1 MSIQEFDVV
10 VVGAGLSG
18 ISAAY
23 FLKKNC
29 PNKTFTIL
37 ERREQIGGTWDLFR
51 YPGIRSDS
59 DMFTLGYSFRPWQTN
74 KSIAP
79 GDSIKKYVTET
90 AKENGIEKH
99 IQFKQKLVSS
109 SWSSEDAKWT
119 LAVEQTDGSTQQIR
133 TGFVMSCTGYYNY
146 DEAYTPNF
154 EGAEKFEGQVVHPQF
169 WPEDFD
175 YAGKKVVVIGSGA
188 TAVTLVPAMTDKAA
202 HVTMLQRSPTY
213 MASLPTEDKLANTLR
228 RTLPTKLAYSI
239 SRTKKI
245 LMGAAFFKMSRSRP
259 KMMKSL
265 LLKGVASQLKDKSL
279 VKKHFTPSYDPWD
292 QRICA
297 VTDGDMFK
305 GINNGNI
312 SLVTDHIDKFT
323 EGGIQL
329 KSGETLDADIV
340 VTATGLVLKNTGDT
354 PIFVDGKEVDFP
366 SSFTYKGM
374 MVSDVPNMSNTTGY
388 TNASWT
394 LKADLIN
401 AYVCRLL
408 NTMDKSKK
416 DYCVA
421 RVRNPNMASEF
432 SLDFSS
438 GYVQRSV
445 HLLPKQGTKNP
456 WKLFQ
461 NYFLDFLLL
470 KTGSLQDDAMNF
482 HRAGEYFAT
491 QDDDERDNA
500 KALFG

>member
-23 FLKKNC
+23 YLQKKC

-59 DMFTLGYSFRPWQTN
+59 DMFTLGFSFKPWPTN

-79 GDSIKKYVTET
+79 GDSIRKYVTET

-99 IQFKQKLVSS
+99 IQFQQKLVSS

-119 LAVEQTDGSTQQIR
+119 LDIEQSDGSTQKIR

-146 DEAYTPNF
+146 DEAYTPDF
-154 EGAEKFEGQVVHPQF
+154 EGAENFKGQVVHPQF
-169 WPEDFD
+169 WPDNFD

-228 RTLPTKLAYSI
+228 RTLPNKLAYSI
-239 SRTKKI
+239 TRTKNI
-245 LMGAAFFKMSRSRP
+245 LMGAGFFKMSRSRP
-259 KMMKSL
+259 EMMKSL

-279 VKKHFTPSYDPWD
+279 VKKHFTPSYNPWD

-305 GINNGNI
+305 GINKGNI

-340 VTATGLVLKNTGDT
+340 VTATGLVLKNPGDT
-354 PIFVDGKEVDFP
+354 PIFVDGKKVDFP
-366 SSFTYKGM
+366 NSFTYKGM

-408 NTMDKSKK
+408 NRMDKSKQ

-421 RVRNPNMASEF
+421 RVNNPDMASEL

-445 HLLPKQGTKNP
+445 HLLPKQGNENP
-456 WKLFQ
+456 WRLFQ
-461 NYFLDFLLL
+461 NYFLDFLFL

-482 HRAGEYFAT
+482 HRAGECFTT
-491 QDDDERDNA
+491 QEDDEQDNA
-500 KALFG
+500 EALVS

>member
-23 FLKKNC
+23 YLQKNC
-29 PNKTFTIL
+29 ANKTFTVL

-59 DMFTLGYSFRPWQTN
+59 DMFTLGYSFKPWTTN

-79 GDSIKKYVTET
+79 GDSIRKYVAET

-99 IQFKQKLVSS
+99 IQFQQKLVSS

-119 LAVEQTDGSTQQIR
+119 LDVEQSDGSTQQIR

-146 DEAYTPNF
+146 DEAYTPDF
-154 EGAEKFEGQVVHPQF
+154 EGAENFKGQVVHPQF
-169 WPEDFD
+169 WPENFD

-228 RTLPTKLAYSI
+228 RTLPKKLAYSI
-239 SRTKKI
+239 TRTKNI
-245 LMGAAFFKMSRSRP
+245 LMGAGFFRMSRSRP
-259 KMMKSL
+259 EMMKSL

-279 VKKHFTPSYDPWD
+279 VKKHFTPSYNPWD

-305 GINNGNI
+305 GVNNGNI

-340 VTATGLVLKNTGDT
+340 VTATGLVLKNPGDT
-354 PIFVDGKEVDFP
+354 PIFVDGKKVDFP
-366 SSFTYKGM
+366 NSFTYKGM

-408 NTMDKSKK
+408 NEMDKSKQ

-421 RVRNPNMASEF
+421 RVSDPDMASEF

-456 WKLFQ
+456 WRLFQ
-461 NYFLDFLLL
+461 NYFLDFLFL

-482 HRAGEYFAT
+482 HRAGECFAT
-491 QDDDERDNA
+491 HEDDEQDNA
-500 KALFG
+500 EALIS

>member
-23 FLKKNC
+23 YLQKNC
-29 PNKTFTIL
+29 ANKTFTVL

-59 DMFTLGYSFRPWQTN
+59 DMFTLGYSFKPWTTN

-79 GDSIKKYVTET
+79 GDSIRKYVAET

-99 IQFKQKLVSS
+99 IQFQQKLVSS

-119 LAVEQTDGSTQQIR
+119 LDVEQSDGSTQQIR

-146 DEAYTPNF
+146 DEAYTPDF
-154 EGAEKFEGQVVHPQF
+154 EGAENFKGQVVHPQF
-169 WPEDFD
+169 WPENFD

-228 RTLPTKLAYSI
+228 RTLPKKLAYSI
-239 SRTKKI
+239 TRTKNI
-245 LMGAAFFKMSRSRP
+245 LTGAGFFRMSRSRP
-259 KMMKSL
+259 EMMKSL

-279 VKKHFTPSYDPWD
+279 VKKHFTPSYNPWD

-340 VTATGLVLKNTGDT
+340 VTATGLVLKNPGDT
-354 PIFVDGKEVDFP
+354 PIFVDGKKIDFP
-366 SSFTYKGM
+366 NSFTYKGM

-408 NTMDKSKK
+408 NEMDKSKQ

-421 RVRNPNMASEF
+421 RVSDPDMASEF

-456 WKLFQ
+456 WRLFQ
-461 NYFLDFLLL
+461 NYFLDFLSL

-482 HRAGEYFAT
+482 HRAGECFAT
-491 QDDDERDNA
+491 HEDDEQDNA
-500 KALFG
+500 EALIS

>member
-23 FLKKNC
+23 YLQKKC

-59 DMFTLGYSFRPWQTN
+59 DMFTLGFSFKPWPTN

-79 GDSIKKYVTET
+79 GDSIRKYVTET

-99 IQFKQKLVSS
+99 IQFQQKLVSS

-119 LAVEQTDGSTQQIR
+119 LDVEQSDGSTQQIR

-146 DEAYTPNF
+146 DEAYTPDF
-154 EGAEKFEGQVVHPQF
+154 KGAENFKGQVVHPQF
-169 WPEDFD
+169 WPDNFD
-175 YAGKKVVVIGSGA
+175 YTGKKVVVIGSGA

-228 RTLPTKLAYSI
+228 RTLPNKLAYSI
-239 SRTKKI
+239 TRTKNI
-245 LMGAAFFKMSRSRP
+245 LMGAGFFKMSRSRP
-259 KMMKSL
+259 EMMKSL

-279 VKKHFTPSYDPWD
+279 VKKHFTPSYNPWD

-305 GINNGNI
+305 GINKGNI

-340 VTATGLVLKNTGDT
+340 VTATGLVLKNPGDT

-408 NTMDKSKK
+408 NRMDKSKQ

-421 RVRNPNMASEF
+421 RVSNPDMAPEL

-445 HLLPKQGTKNP
+445 HLLPKQGNENP
-456 WKLFQ
+456 WRLFQ
-461 NYFLDFLLL
+461 NYFLDFLFL

-482 HRAGEYFAT
+482 HRAGECFTT
-491 QDDDERDNA
+491 QEDDEQDNA
-500 KALFG
+500 EALVS